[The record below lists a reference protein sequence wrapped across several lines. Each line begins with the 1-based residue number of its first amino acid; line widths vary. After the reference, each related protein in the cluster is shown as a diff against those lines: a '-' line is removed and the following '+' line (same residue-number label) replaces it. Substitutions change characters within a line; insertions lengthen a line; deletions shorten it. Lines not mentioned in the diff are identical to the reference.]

1 MNCTNCG
8 IALEAGARF
17 CLDCGTEVPQVK
29 ACVKC
34 GVQLSPTAKFCSQ
47 CGAKQDGSGSTGGLA
62 MGNKNVVA
70 GDVIG
75 SKEETHIA
83 GHATIIKN
91 EDETK
96 KIVKCH
102 ECGKWMQVI
111 EGYECRKC
119 HQFTC
124 PSCYNTSARSCHCC
138 FQEEAVQKAP
148 LEDQKSAM
156 KVELMESERMIL
168 ERAWT
173 LLYEKDRPRQA
184 LALVEPLYQEHREDE
199 AVLEVYLPILAWCN
213 PQLAVELADSLC
225 HVEGYKVQIEE
236 AIRRRDTVQ
245 AERRLQEAKERW
257 PGQVS
262 LQLLEVVVK
271 IAQYRDYKEELFLEE
286 GRRIMATLTGAE
298 SPVECSWQHL
308 LEAFLNSEGKCVR
321 VTFAAFKQR
330 GLCWHVVS
338 RLFFLLYG
346 FKLDH
351 GFTNINLMRSHFL
364 VEQVDYIACWI
375 MMVYPDCFDSDTHY
389 IAGTQGNLVE
399 GEAYKADGS
408 RLSWRFE
415 YRYDSQGNL
424 VEEKT
429 YKADGSLSRRSEYRY
444 DSQGNRVE
452 QKGYE
457 ADGSLSW
464 RNEYRYDSQ
473 GNRVEEKY
481 YEDGSLSRR
490 SEYRYDS
497 QGNRVEQKG
506 YEADG
511 SLSWRN
517 EYRYDSQGNRVE
529 EKYYED
535 GSLSRR
541 SEYRYDSQGNR
552 VEQKGYEADGSLK
565 EEWIYSQGNLVE
577 QKYYEAD
584 GSLSSRF
591 EYRYDSQGNRVKGKY
606 YKYYPDGSLS
616 SRSEYRYDSQ
626 GNRVEEYEYEYYPDG
641 SLKEEWIYSQGN
653 LVEKKYYKA
662 DGSLSSRFEYRY
674 DSQGNL
680 VEEKEYGA
688 DGRLWERSEYRYD
701 SQGNRVEEKYY
712 GADGRL
718 WGRSES
724 RYDSQGNLVEEK
736 EYEDGRL
743 SSRSEYRY
751 DSQGNRVEKKEY
763 EYEYY
768 PDGRLWGRSES
779 RYDSQGNLVEE
790 KEYEY

>member
-199 AVLEVYLPILAWCN
+199 AVLGVYLPILAWCN

-286 GRRIMATLTGAE
+286 GRRIMAALTGAE

-346 FKLDH
+346 FKLYYYSDIFPIGTIVGASYITILTMKFH
-351 GFTNINLMRSHFL
+351 HFSSEIHYTAGIQGNM
-364 VEQVDYIACWI
+364 VEGKTYNKLTGRL
-375 MMVYPDCFDSDTHY
+375 DSRNEYRYDS
-389 IAGTQGNLVE
+389 QGNLVE
-399 GEAYKADGS
+399 KKDYTDGRLDSRNEYRYDSQGNLVEKKGCDEYGE
-408 RLSWRFE
+408 WRFE

-424 VEEKT
+424 VEKKGCDE
-429 YKADGSLSRRSEYRY
+429 YGEWRGEYRY
-444 DSQGNRVE
+444 DSLGNLVE
-452 QKGYE
+452 EKSYR
-457 ADGSLSW
+457 DGSLDS
-464 RNEYRYDSQ
+464 RYEYSYD
-473 GNRVEEKY
+473 
-481 YEDGSLSRR
+481 
-490 SEYRYDS
+490 
-497 QGNRVEQKG
+497 
-506 YEADG
+506 
-511 SLSWRN
+511 
-517 EYRYDSQGNRVE
+517 
-529 EKYYED
+529 
-535 GSLSRR
+535 
-541 SEYRYDSQGNR
+541 
-552 VEQKGYEADGSLK
+552 
-565 EEWIYSQGNLVE
+565 SQGNLVE
-577 QKYYEAD
+577 GKLYYGD
-584 GSLSSRF
+584 GTL
-591 EYRYDSQGNRVKGKY
+591 
-606 YKYYPDGSLS
+606 
-616 SRSEYRYDSQ
+616 
-626 GNRVEEYEYEYYPDG
+626 
-641 SLKEEWIYSQGN
+641 
-653 LVEKKYYKA
+653 LVEKNKSYYE
-662 DGSLSSRFEYRY
+662 DGTLRSERRY
-674 DSQGNL
+674 GDQGNL
-680 VEEKEYGA
+680 VEEKEYYK
-688 DGRLWERSEYRYD
+688 DGTLESEKKYND
-701 SQGNRVEEKYY
+701 QGGLVEEKEYY
-712 GADGRL
+712 KDGTL
-718 WGRSES
+718 ESEKK
-724 RYDSQGNLVEEK
+724 YNDQWNLVEEK
-736 EYEDGRL
+736 EYYENGTL
-743 SSRSEYRY
+743 KSERRY
-751 DSQGNRVEKKEY
+751 GDQ
-763 EYEYY
+763 
-768 PDGRLWGRSES
+768 W
-779 RYDSQGNLVEE
+779 NLVEE
-790 KEYEY
+790 KEYYENGILWSEKRYNSRGKRVEFKNYYRDGTLRSERRYNYQGDLVEEKEYGYDGTLKSK

>member
-199 AVLEVYLPILAWCN
+199 AVLGVYLPILAWCN

-286 GRRIMATLTGAE
+286 GRRIMAALTGAE

-346 FKLDH
+346 FKLYYYSDIFPIGTIVGASYITILTMKFH
-351 GFTNINLMRSHFL
+351 HFSS
-364 VEQVDYIACWI
+364 EI
-375 MMVYPDCFDSDTHY
+375 HY
-389 IAGTQGNLVE
+389 TAGIQGNMVE
-399 GEAYKADGS
+399 GKTYNKLTGRLDS
-408 RLSWRFE
+408 RNE

-424 VEEKT
+424 VEKKDYT
-429 YKADGSLSRRSEYRY
+429 DGRLDSR
-444 DSQGNRVE
+444 N
-452 QKGYE
+452 
-457 ADGSLSW
+457 
-464 RNEYRYDSQ
+464 
-473 GNRVEEKY
+473 
-481 YEDGSLSRR
+481 
-490 SEYRYDS
+490 
-497 QGNRVEQKG
+497 
-506 YEADG
+506 
-511 SLSWRN
+511 
-517 EYRYDSQGNRVE
+517 
-529 EKYYED
+529 
-535 GSLSRR
+535 
-541 SEYRYDSQGNR
+541 
-552 VEQKGYEADGSLK
+552 
-565 EEWIYSQGNLVE
+565 
-577 QKYYEAD
+577 
-584 GSLSSRF
+584 
-591 EYRYDSQGNRVKGKY
+591 
-606 YKYYPDGSLS
+606 
-616 SRSEYRYDSQ
+616 
-626 GNRVEEYEYEYYPDG
+626 
-641 SLKEEWIYSQGN
+641 
-653 LVEKKYYKA
+653 
-662 DGSLSSRFEYRY
+662 EYRY

-680 VEEKEYGA
+680 VEKKGCDEYGEWR
-688 DGRLWERSEYRYD
+688 GEYRYD
-701 SQGNRVEEKYY
+701 SLGNLVEEKSYRDGSLDSRYEYSYDSQGNLVEGKLYY
-712 GADGRL
+712 GDGTL
-718 WGRSES
+718 LVEKNKSYYEDGTLRSER
-724 RYDSQGNLVEEK
+724 RYGDQGNLVEEK
-736 EYEDGRL
+736 EYYKDGTL
-743 SSRSEYRY
+743 ES
-751 DSQGNRVEKKEY
+751 EKKYNDQGGLVE
-763 EYEYY
+763 EKEYY
-768 PDGRLWGRSES
+768 KDGTLESEKK
-779 RYDSQGNLVEE
+779 YNDQWNLVEE
-790 KEYEY
+790 KEYYENGTLKSERRYGDQWNLVEEKEYYENGILWSEKRYNSRGKRVEFKNYYRDGTLRSERRYNYQGDLVEEKEYGYDGTLKSK